1 MEPFSALAIA
11 TSIAQFIDFGSKVL
25 QGAIEI
31 HKSSSGQLD
40 QHRALQQIT
49 RSLADLT
56 APLDPNTP
64 SCPSILASD
73 GSSPNDLKIEI
84 LCKDCYRVAIQLR
97 AALDKLT
104 AQGDTEW
111 GNLKKALRSIWD
123 ADKIKDLQSQ
133 LDGYRQELV
142 LLILV
147 ALR

>member
-11 TSIAQFIDFGSKVL
+11 TSVAQFIDFGSKVL

-40 QHRALQQIT
+40 QHKALQQIT
-49 RSLADLT
+49 RNLADLT

-64 SCPSILASD
+64 NCPSILASD
-73 GSSPNDLKIEI
+73 GKLLNNVKIQI
-84 LCKDCYRVAIQLR
+84 LCKDCYKVAIQLG
-97 AALDKLT
+97 AALNKLMT
-104 AQGDTEW
+104 QKDTEW

-123 ADKIKDLQSQ
+123 ADKIKDLQNQ

-142 LLILV
+142 LMILI